1 MKGEPYDSWN
11 EGRGEDSLHITSY
24 PAESAQKQC
33 RMRRGEATG
42 NTQNRAQHLHTA
54 PMEMIPK
61 NGEKRKFHD
70 LEKCEMKANLG
81 DFEVK
86 KQAKRRANIA
96 YFALQCSLCST
107 SI

>member
-1 MKGEPYDSWN
+1 
-11 EGRGEDSLHITSY
+11 
-24 PAESAQKQC
+24 
-33 RMRRGEATG
+33 MRRGEATG

-61 NGEKRKFHD
+61 NRENRKFHV
-70 LEKCEMKANLG
+70 LGKREMKAKWS

-86 KQAKRRANIA
+86 KQAVLRENLA

-107 SI
+107 SM